1 MRGFY
6 DLKNYNMINL
16 VPSFLLLALC
26 ILFWLWQNTRM
37 PRWVPI
43 LITAILGITLGLIY
57 GWAINPVQYSDI
69 TPAALRIDY
78 RTDYVL
84 MVAEANQADQNSELA
99 ARRLALLGSEPPA
112 IIVDQA
118 YIYAQQSAYSVDD
131 LSIIQELGVAMQ
143 AWDVNSGP
151 NTP

>member
-16 VPSFLLLALC
+16 VPSFLLSALC

-57 GWAINPVQYSDI
+57 GWAIDPVQYSDI

-131 LSIIQELGVAMQ
+131 LSIIQELGVAMH